1 MNKFPSE
8 PSSSSSFRPQRVVLC
23 IVLVVVLML
32 LTWQLT
38 TVARGRC
45 GAVVERWWLKLNC
58 VDVRLVARPS
68 RASMSSRDFLSD
80 KNNYLKYYSDFHL
93 KIEFISTLKT

>member
-1 MNKFPSE
+1 MHRARSGTN
-8 PSSSSSFRPQRVVLC
+8 VVD
-23 IVLVVVLML
+23 
-32 LTWQLT
+32 
-38 TVARGRC
+38 VATDHCGPRSLWCRC
-45 GAVVERWWLKLNC
+45 RAMLNC

-93 KIEFISTLKT
+93 KIEFISKLKT